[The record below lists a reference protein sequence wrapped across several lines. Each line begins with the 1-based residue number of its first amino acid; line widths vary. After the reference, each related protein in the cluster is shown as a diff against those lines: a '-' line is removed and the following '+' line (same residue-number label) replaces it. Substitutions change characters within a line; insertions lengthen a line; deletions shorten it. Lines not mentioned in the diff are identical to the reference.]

1 MEKPWRDLS
10 GFLLEKF
17 GEKTDKV
24 CIDGGF
30 TCPNRDGR
38 CGVGGCLFCSARGGG
53 EFIKS
58 PTLPVGE
65 QMKRGAF
72 IGVCDIS
79 IKQDTLDN
87 IQGEIKMY
95 DRLVEMVFGG
105 DPV

>member
-1 MEKPWRDLS
+1 MTNNFDRLKVEALEVKRLGERIGYGHLMALASALWRKELS
-10 GFLLEKF
+10 
-17 GEKTDKV
+17 DKY
-24 CIDGGF
+24 
-30 TCPNRDGR
+30 
-38 CGVGGCLFCSARGGG
+38 
-53 EFIKS
+53 
-58 PTLPVGE
+58 GE